1 MPPWGVQG
9 VFTPEE
15 LVHLVAYLQ
24 SLHGPAASEKDPDR
38 NPFTRS
44 RPVGFGDNLDP
55 TNNPAVL
62 RAESAEALWQ
72 ARGPA
77 GKACADC
84 HAGRRRRPRCAAWRR
99 AIRATCRPS
108 VA

>member
-1 MPPWGVQG
+1 MGGQG

-24 SLHGPAASEKDPDR
+24 SLHGPATPEKDADR

-62 RAESAEALWQ
+62 RAEAAEALWRE
-72 ARGPA
+72 RGPK
-77 GKACADC
+77 GKACAEC
-84 HAGRRRRPRCAAWRR
+84 HPGGVEKSRCAVWRR
-99 AIRATCRPS
+99 AIRATCRLS
-108 VA
+108 IA